1 MNRHAKRTMQL
12 TAHSASA
19 LVMASL
25 VAAVHAASCVYDT
38 PSPNCEDR
46 HENCLPAGTGGQ
58 TPDPPDPDPPDP
70 DPPDPP
76 DPEEETCV
84 PREKPDGVDD
94 ACGVFVSARGGS
106 SDGAGTKEKPLG
118 SLQQAI
124 DLAKEK
130 GTARVYA
137 CAGRGDGEDFNEA
150 VEVPGGVAIY
160 GGLDCNDGWKWVGDA
175 KKTSL
180 TAGKGVIPLRMR
192 GLPGTV
198 HIEDLHVVAQS
209 TEQQDA
215 EGAGLSSIAAIAHS
229 TSVELVRCVL
239 EAGHAEAGGDGAA
252 HAGLAAQGARGEVGG
267 NACSAAPEVDVRGGR
282 MVTNECST
290 SGDADDGSWGGKGG
304 NGSVNSGDRGDDG
317 RPILTSINGA
327 ENGGVGNN
335 GLHYCA
341 PGRPGNALDD
351 KTPGR
356 AASGSPGADAMGI
369 GEISL
374 DGYAGFSGDDGGR
387 GAPGQGGGGGGGE
400 RGVSTATENRYCPGD
415 RSEDRE
421 RRAGAAGGSGGAG
434 GCGGSGGRGG
444 LPGGSSIAL
453 ISLDA
458 ALSFEDVTLKA
469 GNGGDGG
476 QGGPGQ
482 PGGPGGQGG
491 TGGRVPDGA
500 AGLLPACDG
509 GTGGTGGT
517 GGKGGG
523 GQGGHSLGIAFRG
536 APPPTDGATIELG
549 KAGTGGQGSDASHSG
564 APGMAINT
572 LEFN

>member
-1 MNRHAKRTMQL
+1 M
-12 TAHSASA
+12 
-19 LVMASL
+19 
-25 VAAVHAASCVYDT
+25 
-38 PSPNCEDR
+38 
-46 HENCLPAGTGGQ
+46 
-58 TPDPPDPDPPDP
+58 
-70 DPPDPP
+70 
-76 DPEEETCV
+76 
-84 PREKPDGVDD
+84 PRQNPDGVDD
-94 ACGVFVSARGGS
+94 TCGVFVSARGGAS
-106 SDGAGTKEKPLG
+106 NEAGTKAEPLS
-118 SLQQAI
+118 SLQEAV

-130 GTARVYA
+130 GIRRLYA
-137 CAGRGDGEDFNEA
+137 CAGDGEDFIEA
-150 VEVPGGVAIY
+150 VVVPGGVAIY
-160 GGLDCNDGWKWVGDA
+160 GGLDCNDGWKWVGDT

-180 TAGKGVIPLRMR
+180 TAEKGVIPLTMR
-192 GLPGTV
+192 GQPGTV

-215 EGAGLSSIAAIAHS
+215 EGAGLSSIAALAHS

-239 EAGHAEAGGDGAA
+239 EARHAGAGADGAA
-252 HAGLAAQGARGEVGG
+252 HPGPAAQGARGEVGG

-290 SGDADDGSWGGKGG
+290 SGDADDDSWGGKGG
-304 NGSVNSGDRGDDG
+304 NGSVHNGDRGDDG
-317 RPILTSINGA
+317 RPILISIDGA

-341 PGRPGNALDD
+341 PGRPGNVINDGA
-351 KTPGR
+351 PGT
-356 AASGSPGADAMGI
+356 AASGSPGADATGI

-374 DGYAGFSGDDGGR
+374 NGYAGVSGGDGGR

-400 RGVSTATENRYCPGD
+400 RGVSTATDIRYCPGS
-415 RSEDRE
+415 RPGEE
-421 RRAGAAGGSGGAG
+421 QRRAGAAGGSGGAG
-434 GCGGSGGRGG
+434 GCGGAGGRGG

-458 ALSFEDVTLKA
+458 ALSFEGVTLKA

-476 QGGPGQ
+476 RGGPGQ

-549 KAGTGGQGSDASHSG
+549 DPGTGGQGSDAGHSG
-564 APGMAINT
+564 APGMASNT

>member
-1 MNRHAKRTMQL
+1 MNRRTKRAIRLAARGAPTL
-12 TAHSASA
+12 V
-19 LVMASL
+19 VMAI
-25 VAAVHAASCVYDT
+25 AASIHSSSCLGPDCVELHR
-38 PSPNCEDR
+38 CGGAA
-46 HENCLPAGTGGQ
+46 AGTASPETPE
-58 TPDPPDPDPPDP
+58 TPDPPN
-70 DPPDPP
+70 PPDPP
-76 DPEEETCV
+76 DPEEAKCI
-84 PREKPDGVDD
+84 PRENPDGVDD
-94 ACGVFVSARGGS
+94 ICGVFVSARGGAS
-106 SDGAGTKEKPLG
+106 NVAGTKEEPLS
-118 SLQQAI
+118 SLQEAV
-124 DLAKEK
+124 DLSKK
-130 GTARVYA
+130 NGTPRVYA
-137 CAGRGDGEDFNEA
+137 CAGDGDGEDFNEA

-160 GGLDCNDGWKWVGDA
+160 GGLDCNDGWKWVGDT

-180 TAGKGVIPLRMR
+180 TAGKGVIPLTMR

-209 TEQQDA
+209 TGQQDA
-215 EGAGLSSIAAIAHS
+215 DGAGLSSVAAVAHN

-239 EAGHAEAGGDGAA
+239 EAGLAASGAEGAP
-252 HAGLAAQGARGEVGG
+252 HMGTAAQGARGEAGG
-267 NACSAAPEVDVRGGR
+267 NACSAGQDVDVRGGR
-282 MVTNECST
+282 MVTNECGTPSDA
-290 SGDADDGSWGGKGG
+290 GDDSWGGKGG
-304 NGSVNSGDRGDDG
+304 NGSVNTGDRGDDG
-317 RPILTSINGA
+317 RPILASMDGA
-327 ENGGVGNN
+327 ENGGVGQN

-351 KTPGR
+351 ITPGT
-356 AASGSPGADAMGI
+356 AASGNHGADATGI

-374 DGYAGFSGDDGGR
+374 NGYAGVSGGDGGR

-400 RGVSTATENRYCPGD
+400 RGVNGTTGIRYCPGGGSGD
-415 RSEDRE
+415 GQ

-434 GCGGSGGRGG
+434 GCGGAGGRGG

-458 ALSFEDVTLKA
+458 ALSFEDVIIKA
-469 GNGGDGG
+469 GNGGQGG

-500 AGLLPACDG
+500 VGLFPACDG

-536 APPPTDGATIELG
+536 APLPTDGATIELG
-549 KAGTGGQGSDASHSG
+549 DPGTGGQGSDAGHSG
-564 APGMAINT
+564 ASGIASNT